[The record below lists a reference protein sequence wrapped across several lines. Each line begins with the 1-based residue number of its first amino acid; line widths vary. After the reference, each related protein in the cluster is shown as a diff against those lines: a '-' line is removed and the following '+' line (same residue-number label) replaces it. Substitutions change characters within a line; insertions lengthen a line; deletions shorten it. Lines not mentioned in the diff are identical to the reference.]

1 MIHGMPDFSGILFFS
16 HPVIIQLDIFK
27 LYILDI
33 DRKHIIVYTV
43 LIKQA
48 QYYQRSMTY
57 A

>member
-1 MIHGMPDFSGILFFS
+1 MMHGMPDFSGILFFS

-43 LIKQA
+43 LIKQV